1 MIKTR
6 ILMPATALLLAG
18 IVNSVF
24 AIELTEWKYKT
35 EVTIEGGAGEYCKL
49 ILTPDVYNDAR
60 PDLGDI
66 RLVNTSGEQVP
77 YVLVRSKDTTE
88 SQKYEL
94 DIINRSTNADRAA
107 MVTLDFGKKIVK
119 NSIEVI
125 TEGNNFRRAVK
136 VEGSNDNIEFFT
148 LVEHAYVFAVTY
160 NRRFEQVDLPKND
173 YRYLRITVRPMTT
186 EEKSPVIDEVRAFKT
201 EKSFAE
207 RHPVEMALIEQ
218 KEEEKSNSSI
228 HVYDLVYRRLPISE
242 IELEVADDSFYRYVT
257 IEGRDAEIR
266 EVKVYSEDNR
276 QRTKNVEVNWERII
290 SNTIYR
296 YTDANEQKHERL
308 ALSIPSG
315 SRVYRYLKITIR
327 NYDDRPV
334 VVKSASANMIAHKM
348 VFTNMSNVSPALYI
362 GSETARKPRYDLE
375 YSLSNPLQVKARA
388 AKLSGIIDNP
398 LFGQVKEK
406 PVAWTEKHKVL
417 LLIIMVVMA
426 LVLGGFIL
434 KSFKSIQSEQVENG
448 PPGSN

>member
-1 MIKTR
+1 MIRTR
-6 ILMPATALLLAG
+6 ILVTATALLLAG

-24 AIELTEWKYKT
+24 AIELTEWKYKAD
-35 EVTIEGGAGEYCKL
+35 VTIEDGTGEYCKL
-49 ILTPDVYNDAR
+49 ILTPDVYNAAK

-77 YVLVRSKDTTE
+77 YVLVRPKDTTE
-88 SQKYEL
+88 RQKYEP
-94 DIINRSTNADRAA
+94 DVINRSTNADIAS
-107 MVTLDFGKKIVK
+107 MVTLDFGKKTVK

-148 LVEHAYVFAVTY
+148 LVEQAYIFAVTY
-160 NRRFEQVDLPKND
+160 NRRFEQIDLPKND

-201 EKSFAE
+201 EKSLAE
-207 RHPVEMALIEQ
+207 RHPVEMTLKEQIED
-218 KEEEKSNSSI
+218 EKNNSSI
-228 HVYDLVYRRLPISE
+228 YIYDLVYRRLPVSE

-257 IEGRDAEIR
+257 IEGRDAETR

-276 QRTKNVEVNWERII
+276 QRTRNVDVKWERMI

-296 YTDANEQKHERL
+296 YTDAKGQKQEKP
-308 ALSIPSG
+308 ALDIPEG
-315 SRVYRYLKITIR
+315 TRVYRYLKITIR

-334 VVKSASANMIAHKM
+334 AVKSASANMIAHKM
-348 VFTNMSNVSPALYI
+348 VFTNMSNVAPALYI
-362 GSETARKPRYDLE
+362 GSETVRKPRYDLE
-375 YSLSNPLQVKARA
+375 YRLSNPLQVKAGA

-398 LFGQVKEK
+398 LFGQVQAK
-406 PVAWTEKHKVL
+406 PVSWTEKHKVL

-434 KSFKSIQSEQVENG
+434 KSFKSIQSEQVKNE
-448 PPGSN
+448 PPGRN